1 MISTF
6 DLTLLGSLVSAGGL
20 MFLRPGKR
28 PSLNWSS
35 LGIAKR
41 PFELSAESRQQ
52 HARSTA
58 LAAARWLTVGG
69 LTLFIAYVHGA
80 EEGYLFGPWSDV
92 MFHVVFVSTCWAT
105 TAFRMK
111 HAAERASAVVVT
123 HPSTSQA
130 SS

>member
-20 MFLRPGKR
+20 VFLRHGTWPY
-28 PSLNWSS
+28 PSWSL
-35 LGIAKR
+35 LGIGKR
-41 PFELSAESRQQ
+41 PFELSAESSHQ

-58 LAAARWLTVGG
+58 LAGVRWLTVGV
-69 LTLFIAYVHGA
+69 LTLFIAYVRGA
-80 EEGYLFGPWSDV
+80 EEGYLFSPWSDV
-92 MFHVVFVSTCWAT
+92 MFHLVFVSTCWAT

-111 HAAERASAVVVT
+111 HAAERASAVVLT
-123 HPSTSQA
+123 HTSPSQA

>member
-20 MFLRPGKR
+20 VFLNHGKR
-28 PSLNWSS
+28 PYLSWSS
-35 LGIAKR
+35 LGIGKR

-58 LAAARWLTVGG
+58 LAGARWLTVGV

-80 EEGYLFGPWSDV
+80 EKGYLFGPWTDV
-92 MFHVVFVSTCWAT
+92 MFHLVFVSACWAT

-111 HAAERASAVVVT
+111 HAAERASAVVL
-123 HPSTSQA
+123 
-130 SS
+130 